1 VKILIAANLNSVHT
15 IKWVKALSEKGIEL
29 ILFCLTNY
37 DKNKYN
43 KINNI
48 KIYSTNNKNKIHKS
62 ENKFKKLKFIFA
74 LPMLK
79 KIIKTEKPD
88 IIHAHYASSYGF
100 ICSLTGFKPLIVSV
114 WGSDIYTFPKT
125 SFLAKKI
132 IKFTLKKAT
141 RIFSTSNDMAKETNL
156 YTTKNID
163 ITPFGIDVSSFK
175 KSNKK
180 SLFKPDDIVIGTI
193 KNLEPV
199 AGIDILIKTFYKLK
213 QSQLKYPIKLLIVGD
228 GSQKENLITLCEKLN
243 IYDDVIFTG
252 SVNYSQINNYLNEID
267 IYVAP
272 SLAESFGVAVLEASA
287 CELPVVVTNVG
298 GLPEVVIHE
307 QTGFIVEKSNINQMY
322 EAIYKLIN
330 DKNLRIHLG
339 KNGKAFIEKQYPW
352 HDNVNKVINI
362 YNELLN
368 NK

>member
-1 VKILIAANLNSVHT
+1 
-15 IKWVKALSEKGIEL
+15 
-29 ILFCLTNY
+29 
-37 DKNKYN
+37 
-43 KINNI
+43 
-48 KIYSTNNKNKIHKS
+48 
-62 ENKFKKLKFIFA
+62 
-74 LPMLK
+74 
-79 KIIKTEKPD
+79 
-88 IIHAHYASSYGF
+88 
-100 ICSLTGFKPLIVSV
+100 
-114 WGSDIYTFPKT
+114 
-125 SFLAKKI
+125 
-132 IKFTLKKAT
+132 
-141 RIFSTSNDMAKETNL
+141 
-156 YTTKNID
+156 
-163 ITPFGIDVSSFK
+163 
-175 KSNKK
+175 
-180 SLFKPDDIVIGTI
+180 
-193 KNLEPV
+193 
-199 AGIDILIKTFYKLK
+199 
-213 QSQLKYPIKLLIVGD
+213 
-228 GSQKENLITLCEKLN
+228 
-243 IYDDVIFTG
+243 
-252 SVNYSQINNYLNEID
+252 D